1 MAHRRAAG
9 TLATPTKAAI
19 IRIKKNR
26 GDTLP
31 RPSLMDLQRDQRL
44 RPWSYVAGGVTR
56 LSGCDVMLRRHSDV
70 CDVLRGCSDA
80 TTSCIYNPEQANT
93 PAAFAKMQGGVF
105 SGSQSLRISEL
116 GPDRMRS
123 RTSMHT
129 SRTSGHDLED
139 FRERRSVV
147 CMIDRVCFVMY
158 RCNYELLISLINLFH
173 PTINTLQP
181 GRLLRLW
188 AAVTDCSVCG

>member
-1 MAHRRAAG
+1 
-9 TLATPTKAAI
+9 
-19 IRIKKNR
+19 
-26 GDTLP
+26 
-31 RPSLMDLQRDQRL
+31 MDLQRDQRL
-44 RPWSYVAGGVTR
+44 RLWSYVAGGVTR
-56 LSGCDVMLRRHSDV
+56 LSSCDVTHRRHSDV

-80 TTSCIYNPEQANT
+80 TTSCITLHKQANT
-93 PAAFAKMQGGVF
+93 PAAFAKMRGGVF

-158 RCNYELLISLINLFH
+158 RCNYELLISPYNLFH
-173 PTINTLQP
+173 PNQTHSHTQRFADTYADMKECVCVYCVCAGSTLD
-181 GRLLRLW
+181 GGADISEVVL
-188 AAVTDCSVCG
+188 A